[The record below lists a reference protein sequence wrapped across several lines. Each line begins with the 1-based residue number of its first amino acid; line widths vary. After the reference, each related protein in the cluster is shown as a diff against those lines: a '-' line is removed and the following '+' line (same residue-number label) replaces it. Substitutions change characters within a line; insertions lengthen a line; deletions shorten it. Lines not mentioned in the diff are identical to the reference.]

1 MQTGQRR
8 GVLRFGIFELDLR
21 AREWHKN
28 GLRIQLPELFIQIL
42 AILGNWIALCTQA

>member
-1 MQTGQRR
+1 MHTGQHR

-21 AREWHKN
+21 AREWHQN
-28 GLRIQLPELFIQIL
+28 GLRIQLPEQSIQML